1 MKINNE
7 YYMDTL
13 MLVANKLGYKLNE
26 LVVDNY
32 VSWGSHKEFLK
43 YKKND

>member
-13 MLVANKLGYKLNE
+13 MSVTKKLGYKLSE
-26 LVVDNY
+26 LIVGKY
-32 VSWGSHKEFLK
+32 LSWGSHNEFLK
-43 YKKND
+43 YKKK